1 MRRTAIIIAAFM
13 AFGCVMAPTAVHAKA
28 ANPKSPAPELGV
40 SPSQCEAHL
49 AAYRDAI
56 QFVEGRMEHS
66 PVAITYVAQNG
77 DSITVENRVY
87 RTLER
92 NRQLLVSGFVTKAR
106 RCRQQQSG

>member
-1 MRRTAIIIAAFM
+1 MRTCVFM
-13 AFGCVMAPTAVHAKA
+13 SAVLLCFCGSLTVPA
-28 ANPKSPAPELGV
+28 ANAKGTAPKAPEHVLNV
-40 SPSQCEAHL
+40 PPKQCAAHL

-66 PVAITYVAQNG
+66 PAAITYVAQNG

-106 RCRQQQSG
+106 RCRDQQSG